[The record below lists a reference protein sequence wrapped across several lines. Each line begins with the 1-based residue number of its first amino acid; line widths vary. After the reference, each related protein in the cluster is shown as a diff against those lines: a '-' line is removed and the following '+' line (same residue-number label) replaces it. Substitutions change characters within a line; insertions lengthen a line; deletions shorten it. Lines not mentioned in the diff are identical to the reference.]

1 MKSTTRRAILTSLAI
16 LALLIGQAE
25 AAPQVTNILTDGF
38 NYESFFSPVSN
49 SDIGDVLQG
58 ATTTYTGGGLGTNDA
73 GVIDGLLSVCC
84 TPGDILLPDDG
95 GVLEIFLDTSV
106 NSAGYDITSLV
117 NTTGWNGSSFTNHQY
132 VVAMRPVGGSYAD
145 VIDVQFPLPPDDVDN
160 TPPSIFNPGVQLTI
174 NDDGGGI
181 LGSRI
186 DAVRFTFNNINGGT
200 SPEAYQEFDVYG
212 TALPPIDPATEYA
225 WDLPGSGDWNSQ
237 GSWDRVN
244 GPGTIPDSNEH
255 TAVFSESIQGPST
268 VTAVV
273 PVTVNR
279 IQFDNAANMYS
290 IAGLGGVTFAATGG
304 GGNPSIS
311 TTGTHEF
318 RTKVDLQ
325 ADTVADAADA
335 SSLSFNDALNL
346 NGNDLTLTG
355 AGTTNINNVLNAG
368 GGMVNLSAGT
378 LGGGGEVGG
387 NVDNSGGSVSPGNSP
402 GILTIDGDYTQG
414 SGGTLLIE
422 INGTTP
428 GVEYDRLVV
437 TGAANLDGTLEVLLG
452 FTPAND
458 ASFDIL
464 DFASVNNDFTTFTM
478 NPLFTWDVNDGTLC
492 YNCGTPSSTDYDN
505 DGTWGLGDL
514 NLVLFNWNEDGATLP
529 AAWLNNRPGA
539 GTLVGLPELN
549 QVLFNW
555 GQPGSVVAVPE
566 PASLVV
572 LLIWALLCCGRRTSR
587 SRGAP

>member
-212 TALPPIDPATEYA
+212 TALPPIDPAIEYA

-237 GSWDRVN
+237 LSWDRATVRAR
-244 GPGTIPDSNEH
+244 SR
-255 TAVFSESIQGPST
+255 TAMNTRPCLV
-268 VTAVV
+268 
-273 PVTVNR
+273 
-279 IQFDNAANMYS
+279 
-290 IAGLGGVTFAATGG
+290 
-304 GGNPSIS
+304 NPS
-311 TTGTHEF
+311 
-318 RTKVDLQ
+318 K
-325 ADTVADAADA
+325 
-335 SSLSFNDALNL
+335 
-346 NGNDLTLTG
+346 
-355 AGTTNINNVLNAG
+355 
-368 GGMVNLSAGT
+368 
-378 LGGGGEVGG
+378 
-387 NVDNSGGSVSPGNSP
+387 
-402 GILTIDGDYTQG
+402 
-414 SGGTLLIE
+414 
-422 INGTTP
+422 
-428 GVEYDRLVV
+428 DR
-437 TGAANLDGTLEVLLG
+437 AQ
-452 FTPAND
+452 
-458 ASFDIL
+458 S
-464 DFASVNNDFTTFTM
+464 
-478 NPLFTWDVNDGTLC
+478 
-492 YNCGTPSSTDYDN
+492 
-505 DGTWGLGDL
+505 
-514 NLVLFNWNEDGATLP
+514 
-529 AAWLNNRPGA
+529 
-539 GTLVGLPELN
+539 
-549 QVLFNW
+549 
-555 GQPGSVVAVPE
+555 
-566 PASLVV
+566 
-572 LLIWALLCCGRRTSR
+572 RRSC
-587 SRGAP
+587 P